1 MTAEEKK
8 VCPTCQG
15 KKVIEGVCESSSEWS
30 GAGGG
35 EIFVDD
41 MGYTPTEKCPIYN
54 GTGLAKYPTLNRQ
67 SD

>member
-1 MTAEEKK
+1 MTEEEKK

-35 EIFVDD
+35 GGENFVDD
-41 MGYTPTEKCPIYN
+41 MGCTPTEKCPTCN
-54 GTGLAKYPTLNRQ
+54 GTGLAE
-67 SD
+67 